1 MFSAQ
6 PGVRARVMAS
16 AAAALLGLVAT
27 TGVVAPPALAAEA
40 VPERLLTLDISK
52 NIERSFRAGDE
63 VTFTYT
69 ATNNNDFAIQA
80 APNESVEVHFQVDAE
95 KFDAWVD
102 HGGPWPVTFGGDCL
116 RSGIAFDVY
125 TVQGYAPLPPVFEPG
140 ATVTCT
146 LSYTATARD
155 VATGGMWTAITHDP
169 GDGGD
174 GGDGSWWDYSTFM
187 TYEAEGGSD
196 LPTISGTP
204 LVGQTLT
211 ADSWWWHPY
220 DAPHAHQWLRDG
232 VPIPGATSA
241 TYLVTQA
248 DVGARLAL
256 RTEASGIGMAFD
268 SVATAVVQAPGLT
281 AAVPR
286 VVGDA
291 QVGSTLTVT
300 PGGWDPPGVTFA
312 YQWLRDGT
320 VIRGAT
326 AARYTIV
333 PQDVARRISVR
344 VTGSHANGASAVAVS
359 GVTAPVR
366 AGVIVTSSSAR
377 ISGAARVGRKLTAV
391 SPKVVTPGVTTAYQW
406 LRNGKKI
413 TGATKKTYTLKAA
426 DKSKKIAVAVTV
438 RKPGFASVTSRS
450 SATPKI
456 KAGKIAVRQRAKVKG
471 APRVGKKLTAVV
483 PKVGVTRAKY
493 SYQWLRD
500 GKKIKGATKKK
511 YKISSRDRGDKIS
524 VKVTVKKPGYAAVTS
539 SSARTKAVRGR

>member
-80 APNESVEVHFQVDAE
+80 APNEAVEIHFSPDRE
-95 KFDAWVD
+95 
-102 HGGPWPVTFGGDCL
+102 GPRGDGFGFAVGGDCVEMGL
-116 RSGIAFDVY
+116 SPDSY
-125 TVQGYAPLPPVFEPG
+125 TFQSTAPLPTTFEPG
-140 ATVTCT
+140 GMLECSLT
-146 LSYTATARD
+146 YTTTAGD
-155 VATGGMWTAITHDP
+155 VARGGIWTAITHYP
-169 GDGGD
+169 GDSQD
-174 GGDGSWWDYSTFM
+174 HDRWWWDYSTFM

-268 SVATAVVQAPGLT
+268 SVSTAVVQAPGLT

-326 AARYTIV
+326 AVRYTIV